1 MKQSKN
7 HHVLNGAEDGGAGT
21 RGQENYQILQFQ
33 RGEERGERGDVPS
46 CRLDG
51 LELVFHYLSSA

>member
-1 MKQSKN
+1 MCWT
-7 HHVLNGAEDGGAGT
+7 VDGVDGT

-33 RGEERGERGDVPS
+33 RGEERGERGDVLS

>member
-1 MKQSKN
+1 MKQVKIIMCWT
-7 HHVLNGAEDGGAGT
+7 VDGVDGT